1 MNSSVRREQ
10 LSLTG
15 VVVPYW
21 ADVKKDDLTYFS
33 KLAEDLG
40 YHSIWVPEM
49 WGRDAFSLIS
59 HMASVTERIKL
70 ATGIISVYSR
80 SPALIAQT
88 AATIDEYC
96 GERFILGL
104 GISSA
109 YLNEYWHGTKFKKP
123 IRRTFECV
131 EIIRTILAGKRVD
144 YDGDIFRLRNFRLLF
159 EPSRSN
165 IPIYIA
171 SMGPKNIELTSRVAD
186 GWIPYL
192 CPVSLINE
200 KKEMFASGGREIT
213 VAPFLPAM
221 VSRDRSESREIVRE
235 FVALYVCSM
244 GDYYHKLVS
253 SYGFGEEAD
262 RAKRLWRD
270 NRAEAIKSISDQLT
284 DLVSVS
290 GTPEEGRKRLGAFR
304 ENSDIPVLMFPYNAS
319 REQTAFAMKALAP

>member
-1 MNSSVRREQ
+1 M
-10 LSLTG
+10 SLTG
-15 VVVPYW
+15 IVVPYW

-59 HMASVTERIKL
+59 HMASVTERINL

-88 AATIDEYC
+88 AATVDEYC
-96 GERFILGL
+96 GERLVLGL
-104 GISSA
+104 GISSV
-109 YLNEYWHGTKFKKP
+109 YLNEYWHGTKFDRP
-123 IRRTFECV
+123 LRRTLECV
-131 EIIRTILAGKRVD
+131 EIIRMILAGKRVN
-144 YDGDIFRLRNFRLLF
+144 YDGEIFRLKNFRLLF
-159 EPSRSN
+159 NPRRSE

-171 SMGPKNIELTSRVAD
+171 SMGPKNIELTSQVAD

-200 KKEMFASGGREIT
+200 RKKVFASGGRKIT

-221 VSRDRSESREIVRE
+221 VSENRSESREIVRE

-253 SYGFGEEAD
+253 GYGFGEEAD
-262 RAKRLWRD
+262 RAKKLWQD
-270 NRAEAIKSISDQLT
+270 NRAEAVKSISDELL

-290 GTPEEGRKRLGAFR
+290 GSPEEGRAKLGEFA
-304 ENSDIPVLMFPYNAS
+304 ENSDLPILMFPYNAS

>member
-1 MNSSVRREQ
+1 M
-10 LSLTG
+10 SLIG

-59 HMASVTERIKL
+59 HMASVTEKIKL

-88 AATIDEYC
+88 AATMDEYC
-96 GERFILGL
+96 EGRLILGL
-104 GISSA
+104 GISSV
-109 YLNEYWHGTKFKKP
+109 YLNEYWHGAKFERP
-123 IRRTFECV
+123 IRRTLECV

-144 YDGDIFRLRNFRLLF
+144 YDGEIFRLKNFKLLF
-159 EPSRSN
+159 KPLRSD

-171 SMGPKNIELTSRVAD
+171 SMGPKNIELTSQVAD

-200 KKEMFASGGREIT
+200 RKEILDSGGRKIT

-221 VSRDRSESREIVRE
+221 VSENRSESREIVRE

-244 GDYYHKLVS
+244 GDYYHKLVC
-253 SYGFGEEAD
+253 SYGFREEAD
-262 RAKRLWRD
+262 RAKKLWRD
-270 NRAEAIKSISDQLT
+270 NRTEAIKSMSDELL

-290 GTPEEGRKRLGAFR
+290 GDPEEAKEKLGAFA
-304 ENSDIPVLMFPYNAS
+304 ENSDLPILMFPYNAS
-319 REQTAFAMKALAP
+319 REQIAFAMKALAP

>member
-1 MNSSVRREQ
+1 MSP
-10 LSLTG
+10 TG
-15 VVVPYW
+15 IVVPYW

-59 HMASVTERIKL
+59 HMASATKKINL

-88 AATIDEYC
+88 AATVDEYC
-96 GERFILGL
+96 GGRFILGL
-104 GISSA
+104 GISSV
-109 YLNEYWHGTKFKKP
+109 YLNEYWHGAKFERP
-123 IRRTFECV
+123 LRRTLECV
-131 EIIRTILAGKRVD
+131 EIIRMILAGKRVN
-144 YDGDIFRLRNFRLLF
+144 YDGEIFRLKNFRLLF
-159 EPSRSN
+159 EPSRSE
-165 IPIYIA
+165 IPIHIA
-171 SMGPKNIELTSRVAD
+171 SMGPKNIELTSQIAD

-192 CPVSLINE
+192 CPVNLINE
-200 KKEMFASGGREIT
+200 KKKVLASGGRKIT

-221 VSRDRSESREIVRE
+221 VSRNRTESREIVRE

-244 GDYYHKLVS
+244 GNYYHKLVS

-262 RAKRLWRD
+262 RAKKLWRD
-270 NRAEAIKSISDQLT
+270 NRTEAVKSISDELL

-290 GTPEEGRKRLGAFR
+290 GSPEEGRAKLGEFA
-304 ENSDIPVLMFPYNAS
+304 ENSDLPILMFPYNAS
-319 REQTAFAMKALAP
+319 KEQTVSAMKALAP